1 MSRRQ
6 RWIHPLRWRLLQWQL
21 PAALVMVGL
30 LLGAGLSMGILQ
42 YVDGSP
48 IGQNWNNA
56 QETVLDTDNAMVVQA
71 PRTVIVPD
79 RYDLPGAAQL
89 IEPLAD
95 LRTGDRVIYA
105 NTVCNWLS
113 WGRSPESSRLH
124 CDADGRPIEVATYR
138 LTPVELKR
146 S

>member
-1 MSRRQ
+1 MSRRGH
-6 RWIHPLRWRLLQWQL
+6 WIHPLRWRLLRWQL
-21 PAALVMVGL
+21 PAALVLVGL

-48 IGQNWNNA
+48 LGRNWANA
-56 QETVLDTDNAMVVQA
+56 QQSVLDTDNAAVMQA

-79 RYDLPGAAQL
+79 RFDLPGAAQL

-95 LRTGDRVIYA
+95 LHNGDRVIYA
-105 NTVCNWLS
+105 DTVCVWLS
-113 WGRSPESSRLH
+113 WGRSPETSRLH
-124 CDADGRPIEVATYR
+124 CNSGQPIKVATYR